1 MFSRRVTGGLSQGDR
16 HGVSFHRSM
25 MCAKCSSCAI
35 SSSVMF
41 TMPRKRLNSA
51 GTSLMGA
58 GSSIDSVMN
67 VTTICFCSRVMLF
80 SNAVYGAIGVSLILC
95 ANVVI
100 IEASLV
106 SGGQKY
112 KNNLKYQRDKL
123 KSKNVTGGC
132 VTEGQARC
140 VTG

>member
-58 GSSIDSVMN
+58 GSSIDSVFQQRR
-67 VTTICFCSRVMLF
+67 IWRHRCF
-80 SNAVYGAIGVSLILC
+80 IDSLC
-95 ANVVI
+95 
-100 IEASLV
+100 
-106 SGGQKY
+106 
-112 KNNLKYQRDKL
+112 
-123 KSKNVTGGC
+123 
-132 VTEGQARC
+132 
-140 VTG
+140 